1 MNVID
6 ERVLLMLIPAIVLWC
21 TAIPEHRVCPVASR
35 TVHVGRLVAALA
47 GSKSNQVE
55 ARAFGRQ
62 LGYLSMIAWYLVLST
77 SSADYLSDN
86 AYVFGVWLGIATGLA
101 LGKIFHILVR

>member
-1 MNVID
+1 MID
-6 ERVLLMLIPAIVLWC
+6 ERVLLMLIPVIVLWC
-21 TAIPEHRVCPVASR
+21 TSIPEHRIRPAASR
-35 TVHVGRLVAALA
+35 RVHVGRLIAALA

-77 SSADYLSDN
+77 SSANYLSDN
-86 AYVFGVWLGIATGLA
+86 AFVFGVWLGIATGLA
-101 LGKIFHILVR
+101 LGKIFHIFVR